1 MYNLG
6 DIQAKFFTDKLITFK
21 SSLNSST
28 SVLDSDITGVSKSNR
43 YFNSGVNPVINL
55 ENIEAMLPVLSEYT
69 IAAYDNG
76 TTYGNYNLDF
86 SLDNVVTD
94 SSKFYISI
102 ADANLGNA
110 VNDTAFWKETTLL
123 SLVLKD
129 KIRSS
134 IETVITDMIVPNFI
148 EDSVFMYRIADTT
161 DDLIENT
168 GKLVG
173 YRINPISSDHL
184 LFVINQIG
192 LDFENSETIEF
203 KLYNQN
209 KLISTF
215 SLDSS
220 AKFFEWKDIIQLEI
234 TSNTGA
240 WYLLYDQDQLT
251 GRAIGN
257 NTIFYNCM
265 YRYANITPF
274 EIDDI
279 SDIADVSESNLV
291 LDKTYGVNLNFS
303 ISYDLTDF
311 VKQHMLQFAES
322 FQRQFEHDTLSWF
335 LYNPDIQSSGR
346 QRNLNRFDSK
356 DLLFELKSFEGNTVI
371 RILTSAKKRLRA
383 TLAKLGYKDSA
394 FAANEDDNFQLGSI

>member
-1 MYNLG
+1 MYNLS

-28 SVLDSDITGVSKSNR
+28 SVLDSDLTGVSKSNR

-55 ENIEAMLPVLSEYT
+55 ENIEAMLPVLSEYS
-69 IAAYDNG
+69 IGFYSAG
-76 TTYGNYNLDF
+76 TTYGDYNSSFNLTD
-86 SLDNVVTD
+86 VVTE
-94 SSKFYISI
+94 SSKYYISI
-102 ADANLGNA
+102 VDSNVGNA
-110 VNDTAFWKETTLL
+110 VTETAFWKETTLL
-123 SLVLKD
+123 SLILKD

-168 GKLVG
+168 SKLVG

-192 LDFENSETIEF
+192 LDFEGSETIEF

-209 KLISTF
+209 QLKSTF
-215 SLDSS
+215 SIDST
-220 AKFFEWKDIIQLEI
+220 AKFFEWKDITQLEI

-257 NTIFYNCM
+257 NTIFYNYM
-265 YRYANITPF
+265 YEYANITPF

-279 SDIADVSESNLV
+279 SDISDIDESDLV
-291 LDKTYGVNLNFS
+291 LDKTYGINLNFS
-303 ISYDLTDF
+303 ISYDLTGF
-311 VKQHMLQFAES
+311 IKQHMLQFAES
-322 FQRQFEHDTLSWF
+322 FQRQFEYDTISLF
-335 LYNPDIQSSGR
+335 AYNPDIQSLDR
-346 QRNLNRFDSK
+346 ERNLDPDK
-356 DLLFELKSFEGNTVI
+356 LFLEIKSFDGDTVVKK
-371 RILTSAKKRLRA
+371 LAYAKKRLRN

-394 FAANEDDNFQLGSI
+394 FSMNEDDNFQLGSI

>member
-1 MYNLG
+1 
-6 DIQAKFFTDKLITFK
+6 LI
-21 SSLNSST
+21 
-28 SVLDSDITGVSKSNR
+28 
-43 YFNSGVNPVINL
+43 
-55 ENIEAMLPVLSEYT
+55 
-69 IAAYDNG
+69 
-76 TTYGNYNLDF
+76 
-86 SLDNVVTD
+86 
-94 SSKFYISI
+94 
-102 ADANLGNA
+102 
-110 VNDTAFWKETTLL
+110 
-123 SLVLKD
+123 LKD

-168 GKLVG
+168 SKLVG

-192 LDFENSETIEF
+192 LDFESSETIEF

-209 KLISTF
+209 QLKSTF
-215 SLDSS
+215 SIDST
-220 AKFFEWKDIIQLEI
+220 AKFFEWKDITQLEI

-265 YRYANITPF
+265 YEYANITPF

-279 SDIADVSESNLV
+279 SDISDIDESDLV
-291 LDKTYGVNLNFS
+291 LDKTYGINLNFS
-303 ISYDLTDF
+303 ISYDLTGF
-311 VKQHMLQFAES
+311 IKQHMLQFAES
-322 FQRQFEHDTLSWF
+322 FQRQFEYDTIGWF
-335 LYNPDIQSSGR
+335 VYNPDIQSSGR
-346 QRNLNRFDSK
+346 QRNLNKFDSK
-356 DLLFELKSFEGNTVI
+356 DLMFELKSFEGNTIV
-371 RILTSAKKRLRA
+371 RILASAKKKLRA